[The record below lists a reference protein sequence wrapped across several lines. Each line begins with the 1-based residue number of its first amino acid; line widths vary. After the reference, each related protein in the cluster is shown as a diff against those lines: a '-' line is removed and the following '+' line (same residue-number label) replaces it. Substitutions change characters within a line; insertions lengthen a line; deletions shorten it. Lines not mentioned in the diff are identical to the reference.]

1 MRVPSDLL
9 KTNYLGMKKADQIKI
24 ADYSY
29 HLPEDKIAYYP
40 LAQRDQSKLL
50 VYKDQQI
57 IDQVFSNLPLYITNQ
72 HLLVFNN
79 TRVIHARLLFTKQT
93 GSVIEI
99 MCLEPKN
106 PIDPALAFRQTDSC
120 TWLCLIGN
128 NKKWKEGDLQLEI
141 NINNKTTL
149 LNAQKLAKQDD
160 AFLVKFSWT
169 EGFTFT
175 DVIEHAGKLP
185 LPPYLYRE
193 ANETDEERYQT
204 VYAVHNGSVA
214 APTAG
219 LHFTPAVLKA
229 LQDGGTDFGFVT
241 LHIGVGTFKPVKT
254 ETIGEHNMHEERI
267 FVSMDFLQML
277 VQTNKKIVAVG
288 TTSLRTLES
297 LYWFGLN
304 LHSNKTKLNDIHELY
319 VDQWE
324 PYLYDEVKKVNIT
337 VKEAIQA
344 IIDWMQLKQLTILT
358 GYTKIIISPPY
369 KIKVADALITNFHMP
384 ESTLLLLVSAFT
396 NNNWWQIY
404 NHALKNNY
412 RFLSYGDSSL
422 LFR

>member
-1 MRVPSDLL
+1 MLL
-9 KTNYLGMKKADQIKI
+9 ICGRKMTKADQIKI

-29 HLPEDKIAYYP
+29 HLSDDKVAYFP
-40 LAQRDQSKLL
+40 LEQRDQSKLL
-50 VYKDQQI
+50 VYKNQQI
-57 IDQVFSNLPLYITNQ
+57 TDQVFCNLPQYITNQ

-99 MCLEPKN
+99 MCLEPKE
-106 PIDPALAFRQTDSC
+106 PTDPALAFKQTETS

-128 NKKWKEGDLQLEI
+128 NKKWKGGDLQLEMT
-141 NINNKTTL
+141 INNKLIILT
-149 LNAQKLAKQDD
+149 AQRLEKQDD
-160 AFLVKFSWT
+160 AYLVKFSWT
-169 EGFTFT
+169 GGLTFA

-185 LPPYLYRE
+185 LPPYLYRD
-193 ANETDEERYQT
+193 ANEADEERYQT
-204 VYAVHNGSVA
+204 VYAKHNGSVA

-219 LHFTPAVLKA
+219 LHFTHAVLNE
-229 LQDGGTDFGFVT
+229 LQNGGTDFGFVT
-241 LHIGVGTFKPVKT
+241 LHVGAGTFKPVKT

-304 LHSNKTKLNDIHELY
+304 LHTNKDKLNDIHELY

-324 PYLYDEVKKVNIT
+324 PYLYDEVKKVSIT
-337 VKEAIQA
+337 VNEAIQA
-344 IIDWMQLKQLTILT
+344 IMHWMQLKQLSVLT

-369 KIKVADALITNFHMP
+369 KIKVADALITNFHQP

-404 NHALKNNY
+404 EHALQNNY